1 MAKEISEVLKKC
13 AFCNKNVKKAKK
25 YYRNGRYYCN
35 LNCWRKGVEKAAA
48 DAAEA
53 AAGAAK

>member
-35 LNCWRKGVEKAAA
+35 TNCWRKGVEKAAA

-53 AAGAAK
+53 AGAAK